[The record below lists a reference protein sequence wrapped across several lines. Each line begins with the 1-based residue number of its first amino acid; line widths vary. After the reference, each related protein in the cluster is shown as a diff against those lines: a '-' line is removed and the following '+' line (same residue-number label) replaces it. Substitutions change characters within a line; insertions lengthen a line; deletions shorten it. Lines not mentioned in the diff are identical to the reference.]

1 MFDLILQVSVAGIL
15 LGGVYAL
22 IAVGLNLIFGVVR
35 IINFAHGELVM
46 VAMYLT
52 WWLNQAYTLDPYV
65 AIIVVAPALFL
76 LGVVI
81 QRLVIQPI
89 LSASAIVKIF
99 ATVGLSLVLQN
110 LALIYFGADFRTV
123 QTPYSGDAMSIAG
136 ISIDISRLIAF
147 GGALVLIM
155 AVLLFLRSTFLGK
168 AFQAIAEDRTTA
180 ELMGIRV
187 ERVYLLA
194 FGLGAAL
201 AGTAGAFL
209 MPFISV
215 RPTVGISYTLV
226 AFVVVVLGGLGNM
239 PGTLLAG
246 LLIGL
251 VDSFSATFISPA
263 LSNATYFIIF
273 ILVLLVRPSGLFG
286 KGKGTEE
293 VGLK

>member
-1 MFDLILQVSVAGIL
+1 MIELIPQVAVAGIL

-22 IAVGLNLIFGVVR
+22 IAIGLNLIFGVVR
-35 IINFAHGELVM
+35 IINFAHGEFVM

-52 WWLNQAYTLDPYV
+52 WGLNRAFDIDPYISV
-65 AIIVVAPALFL
+65 LAVAPALFL
-76 LGVVI
+76 FGVIV
-81 QRLVIQPI
+81 QRLVIQPM
-89 LSASAIVKIF
+89 LGASAIVLIF
-99 ATVGLSLVLQN
+99 VTVGLSLVLQS
-110 LALIYFGADFRTV
+110 LALVFFGADFRTV
-123 QTPYSGDAMSIAG
+123 QTPYSGAALDIAG
-136 ISIDISRLIAF
+136 ISINVPRLMAF
-147 GGALVLIM
+147 VGALVLVG
-155 AVLLFLRSTFLGK
+155 ALLLFLRSTFLGK

-201 AGTAGAFL
+201 AGTAGALL

-226 AFVVVVLGGLGNM
+226 AFVVVILGGLGNM

-263 LSNATYFIIF
+263 LSTASYFIIF
-273 ILVLLVRPSGLFG
+273 ILVLLIRPSGLFG
-286 KGKGTEE
+286 KGRGTEE